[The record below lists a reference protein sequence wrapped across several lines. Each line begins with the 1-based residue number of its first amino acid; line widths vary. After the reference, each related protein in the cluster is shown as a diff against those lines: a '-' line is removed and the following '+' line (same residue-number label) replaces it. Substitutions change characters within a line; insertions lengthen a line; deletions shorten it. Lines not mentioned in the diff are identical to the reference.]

1 MSEIVRVARQWRGV
15 RFAHQGRNRHGVD
28 CAGLPWCV
36 YRELGVTMTDFRS
49 YAHESN
55 PVILL
60 GELREAMGPEVAV
73 EPVTEADLQA
83 GDIVLFKFHR
93 RGPPHH
99 LGIVADRP
107 GGGFNYIDAD
117 GMQGYV
123 TERRLSPKYLSYVT
137 HVFRRPV

>member
-36 YRELGVTMTDFRS
+36 YNDLGVRLNDFRA

-55 PVILL
+55 PELL
-60 GELREAMGPEVAV
+60 LAHLREAFGPEVAAA
-73 EPVTEADLQA
+73 PVGEGEIQP
-83 GDIVLFKFHR
+83 GDVILFKFHR
-93 RGPPHH
+93 QGRPHH
-99 LGIVADRP
+99 LGIAADRP
-107 GGGFNYIDAD
+107 GGGLNYIDAD

-123 TERRLSPKYLSYVT
+123 AERRLSPKYLSYVT